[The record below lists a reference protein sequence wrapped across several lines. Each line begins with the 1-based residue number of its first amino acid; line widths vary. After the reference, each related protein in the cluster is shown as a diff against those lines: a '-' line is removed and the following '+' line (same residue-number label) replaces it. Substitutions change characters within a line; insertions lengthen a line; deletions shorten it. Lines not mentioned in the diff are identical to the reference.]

1 MIYILLSIVLFAI
14 NNVLWKKNLDHTSV
28 LFLISFRALFTSLIS
43 VLIIV
48 LFYDI
53 TTISLSNLY
62 KISLGSLLGAIGLI
76 CMLTVVKK
84 TTLQWLGIYNLIGI
98 LFTSIYLWFYE
109 NYELSNLTFGTL
121 FIIMGFIFF
130 IFNNKSENYAIGFK
144 LHALLLLMTFCFG
157 ASALIHWHNLN
168 TEIEPIYIAANQE
181 IIVFI
186 LSTIGFFTIE
196 KKSNLQDK
204 YKSNLKNVL
213 LMSLIIFMALLFS
226 FMGIKATNPII
237 SSLLFLSSP
246 ILTILFSSIYFK
258 EKITVVNKIA
268 IIIIAIGA
276 FILKLNN

>member
-1 MIYILLSIVLFAI
+1 MIYILFSIVLFAI
-14 NNVLWKKNLDHTSV
+14 NNVLWKKNLEHTSV

-48 LFYDI
+48 LFYDK

-62 KISLGSLLGAIGLI
+62 KISLGSLLGAIGLF

-84 TTLQWLGIYNLIGI
+84 TTLQWLGIYKLIGI
-98 LFTSIYLWFYE
+98 LFASIYLCFNE

-144 LHALLLLMTFCFG
+144 LHALLLLMTFCFD

-186 LSTIGFFTIE
+186 LSTIVFFTIE